1 MSIRV
6 NVDQSFNVN
15 VGNIGNV
22 VNVVGDRRFNEKIK
36 FEIPNSLE
44 QNILVSETIGQES
57 QKIQSVYFF
66 LTFQIKTILVINIFI
81 FYGLKLTFKCYMPL
95 HARTILY
102 IFSTL
107 REGFQTD
114 L

>member
-36 FEIPNSLE
+36 FEINQINE
-44 QNILVSETIGQES
+44 ILRDGES
-57 QKIQSVYFF
+57 PYDFGS
-66 LTFQIKTILVINIFI
+66 
-81 FYGLKLTFKCYMPL
+81 
-95 HARTILY
+95 
-102 IFSTL
+102 S
-107 REGFQTD
+107 D
-114 L
+114 